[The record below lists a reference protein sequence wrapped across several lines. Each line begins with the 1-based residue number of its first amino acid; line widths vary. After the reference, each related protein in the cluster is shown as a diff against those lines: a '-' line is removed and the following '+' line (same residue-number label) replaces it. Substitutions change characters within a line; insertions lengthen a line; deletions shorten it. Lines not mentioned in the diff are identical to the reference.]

1 MEAEVRK
8 LKYMETE
15 VRKVRRKATY
25 PYSGSSHFAYLNAHK
40 FQKCQSRVMIT
51 DKHVQ
56 THQIGTQHA
65 APGIPHIWT
74 GFSNPISLGKPMN
87 EHLSE

>member
-1 MEAEVRK
+1 
-8 LKYMETE
+8 
-15 VRKVRRKATY
+15 
-25 PYSGSSHFAYLNAHK
+25 
-40 FQKCQSRVMIT
+40 MIT

-56 THQIGTQHA
+56 THQIGTQQA
-65 APGIPHIWT
+65 APGIPHIWA